1 VVVNLWDAKVDG
13 GAAGDEGQ
21 VPSRDGSDL
30 AAHRD
35 LAERLCR
42 DLDAAFAELVQDHE
56 RAVFTTALRVS
67 GRAADAQDLAAEAEL
82 KRRLLMH
89 EDANLEEARR
99 LAATGARYLGS
110 DTTGVVCYPS
120 CHHARRIA
128 PGHRVGFR
136 SLAHALASGYRA
148 CRHCRPAGA
157 PAT

>member
-1 VVVNLWDAKVDG
+1 VVVNLWHAKVDG
-13 GAAGDEGQ
+13 GAAGDGGQ
-21 VPSRDGSDL
+21 APSRDGSDL
-30 AAHRD
+30 ATHRD
-35 LAERLCR
+35 LAER
-42 DLDAAFAELVQDHE
+42 AAGS
-56 RAVFTTALRVS
+56 ALARNPVPVLIPCHRVVLS
-67 GRAADAQDLAAEAEL
+67 DGNEGHYLFGAEL